1 MAIKE
6 RKKEDSRVEFR
17 VSKADKELFDYACS
31 IRGYKSFSE
40 FARVSI
46 SKEARAIVE
55 EERRIL
61 ASERDKEIFF
71 NALMGKEVKPNDALI
86 SALKYHNEI
95 LEK

>member
-17 VSKADKELFDYACS
+17 VSKADKELFDYVCS